1 KRGQALAGNSDDD
14 MVYVEFSADPDAGL
28 MDHAQWRKA
37 NPSFPSR
44 TPLESMLR
52 MRKNIPNDDSWRREA
67 LGIWDES
74 TQHRLITADEW
85 KATEVAA
92 APEGIRSFGVAFSSE
107 GDRQSVAGAV
117 KHDAGVHVE
126 LVGAQSGATDAGVA
140 SLVRWFCTD
149 PAKPERWRDAAQ
161 ITISGRSHATV
172 LHEALRAAGV
182 PAKVLHIA
190 STGDYFSACSMA
202 YDAVQ

>member
-1 KRGQALAGNSDDD
+1 
-14 MVYVEFSADPDAGL
+14 
-28 MDHAQWRKA
+28 
-37 NPSFPSR
+37 
-44 TPLESMLR
+44 
-52 MRKNIPNDDSWRREA
+52 
-67 LGIWDES
+67 
-74 TQHRLITADEW
+74 
-85 KATEVAA
+85 
-92 APEGIRSFGVAFSSE
+92 
-107 GDRQSVAGAV
+107 RQSVAGAV

-182 PAKVLHIA
+182 PAKVLHVA

-202 YDAVQ
+202 YDAVQDRTLSHPVAPEGDPLDSSVAVSDKKIRSRDGAWGWEATTADGDETPME